1 MPPAAAAPD
10 PHGPV
15 ESRTLPTYVAGAVDV
30 PWVIKGMD
38 ELVARDTV
46 WETHAHPTHELLW
59 NLRGASSATTDTRTW
74 TITPTLGLWV
84 PAGVAHSGRVPAGT
98 WYRAA
103 QFSTHAVSPLSSGPV
118 AVEITPLLA
127 LLLDRLADRDL
138 GSSSRSL
145 TEQMVLDVL
154 APSPHEL
161 FVQQPRSDLLR
172 PIAAALTANPA
183 DPRTL
188 SAWAEQLGVSPRTV
202 TRAFRAETGL
212 SFARWQAVLRAQQ
225 AVLLL
230 AKGVGVERTAESVGY
245 RSASA
250 FGVAFRRTTGRT
262 PGQFRPA

>member
-1 MPPAAAAPD
+1 MPPSAATPD

-15 ESRTLPTYVAGAVDV
+15 ESRTLPTYAAGAVDV

-38 ELVARDTV
+38 ELVSRDTV
-46 WETHAHPTHELLW
+46 WEAHAHPTHELLW

-103 QFSTHAVSPLSSGPV
+103 QFSTHAASPLSPGPV

-127 LLLDRLADRDL
+127 LLLDRLTDRAL

-188 SAWAEQLGVSPRTV
+188 SAWAEHLGVSPRTI
-202 TRAFRAETGL
+202 TRAFRTETGL
-212 SFARWQAVLRAQQ
+212 SFARWQAVLRAQR

-230 AKGVGVERTAESVGY
+230 AQGVGVERTAESVGY